1 MASQR
6 NETVRHFVLPSMLP
20 PHFKT
25 LGNRDRVPD
34 RIGSTYCRPDC
45 RNGRAYIPHAMHK
58 SCPLRPTQAH
68 PSNRSVSVSRRYAI
82 SHKKQQSGPC
92 PFTRNINL
100 LSSRL
105 LRRTQHNELW
115 TYVPTPYVRNVLWCN
130 PSMGQRY
137 GAVLTTSVKSY
148 FCGNFLLMRSTS
160 EPIYSSNSG
169 VRIRISSAKPIT
181 KRPMPT

>member
-1 MASQR
+1 MLQMKWEASLQAPNVIPSIDQYLKKVRNRHTTIKQSAETVVTSQR
-6 NETVRHFVLPSMLP
+6 IETVRHFVLPSILP
-20 PHFKT
+20 PHLKT
-25 LGNRDRVPD
+25 
-34 RIGSTYCRPDC
+34 
-45 RNGRAYIPHAMHK
+45 
-58 SCPLRPTQAH
+58 
-68 PSNRSVSVSRRYAI
+68 
-82 SHKKQQSGPC
+82 QQSGPC